1 MDKMLDRVCG
11 IDLHK
16 DFIVA
21 CLFCGKN
28 RELRNFGTTTS
39 QLLSCVD
46 WLQSVQCEMI
56 AMESTGSYWKPIV
69 NILEAYGLPFMVVN
83 AQHMKNVPGRKYDTG
98 DAEWIAQLTRS
109 GLLRASYI
117 PSREQRELR
126 ELVTYRK
133 SLIQMLTAELNRL
146 QKMLEGSNI
155 KLSSKVSSINGLS
168 ARNLLNVMLNG
179 GNVTKEKIEKL
190 YEEKKLSRRLKA
202 TCDELVEA
210 MNGFMSPLQQ
220 KMMKEVFQ
228 HIDELNTHIAAIE
241 DDITNHMNDEEKEC
255 SKLIQSIPGIGDMSA
270 NTIISISGTDM
281 TRFPTAQHFASWGGM
296 CPGNNESAGKRKSGK
311 TRKGNRLLKTT
322 LVICAH
328 AAVKNKDSFFYAQFH
343 RLCGR
348 IGAKRAY
355 VAVGHSMLISIYHM
369 LKKRV
374 PFKDLGAKYYNQFNP
389 EKKLIAYLKKI
400 ENLGYT
406 ATVTQPA
413 PAGSTT

>member
-1 MDKMLDRVCG
+1 MDEMLDRVCG

-39 QLLSCVD
+39 QLLSCMD
-46 WLQSVQCEMI
+46 WLQSAQCEMI

-69 NILEAYGLPFMVVN
+69 NILEAYCLPFMVVN
-83 AQHMKNVPGRKYDTG
+83 AQHMKNVPGRKYDAG
-98 DAEWIAQLTRS
+98 DAEWIAQLVRS

-117 PSREQRELR
+117 PCREQRELR

-146 QKMLEGSNI
+146 QKMLEGSNV
-155 KLSSKVSSINGLS
+155 KLSSKVSNINGVS
-168 ARNLLNVMLNG
+168 ARNLLSVMLNG
-179 GNVTKEKIEKL
+179 GNITKEKIEKM
-190 YEEKKLSRRLKA
+190 YEEKKLSPRLKA
-202 TCDELVEA
+202 TCEELAEA

-228 HIDELNTHIAAIE
+228 HIDELNAHIAAIE
-241 DDITNHMNDEEKEC
+241 DDITHHMNDEEKEC
-255 SKLIQSIPGIGDMSA
+255 SKLIQSVTGIGEMSA
-270 NTIISISGTDM
+270 NTIISIAGTDM

-328 AAVKNKDSFFYAQFH
+328 TAVKNKDSFFYAQFH

-374 PFKDLGAKYYNQFNP
+374 PFKDLGANYYNRFNP
-389 EKKLIAYLKKI
+389 EKKLNAYLKKI

-406 ATVTQPA
+406 ATVTQIA